1 MEGTETVMNELDELT
16 ISLKDMFCR
25 ILLRWRL
32 MIAGMLIGA
41 VVLGGVGYLKNAGAA
56 TKNTESTEAD
66 VEKVVE
72 KYEAELSE
80 ADQQVVK
87 AAYNAYTAYQK
98 SCKFIEKYNE
108 NSVKMKLNAN
118 QLPTLRLQYLVN
130 THYEAI
136 YPVVE
141 AKDLTLDIINSYVM
155 KIKNRDVYEKIA
167 GTLTDET
174 DAAYIE
180 ELISVERQ
188 EDLFWVTVHGMSEKD
203 CQAMIDIIK
212 KTIDQETV
220 GLKKM
225 YGEYDIILADE
236 SYSEYANSA
245 LLTDQRQQMVD
256 YNNQVVAMNN
266 LSVNMTEEQKGY
278 YEALLKA
285 EVEAGGTVE
294 QNSGAKKREEA
305 FSGSLL
311 NKKYILVG
319 AFAGIFLVCC
329 YAVCQYLLSARLRV
343 KEDLEECFG
352 ITNLGVLPASRPRRK
367 VLDILDRWIIS
378 KFGGN
383 NGQFSEK
390 ERLRMICAG
399 IGIAAKKSGMQS
411 VYLTGVCNDE
421 CCEQVKTILLEKVRG
436 TVEEVRCGKSVVYDP
451 ESLETLV
458 MADGVVLVERING
471 SRYDELK
478 KEVEICRQNQIK
490 IIGSVIVSGS

>member
-1 MEGTETVMNELDELT
+1 
-16 ISLKDMFCR
+16 
-25 ILLRWRL
+25 
-32 MIAGMLIGA
+32 
-41 VVLGGVGYLKNAGAA
+41 
-56 TKNTESTEAD
+56 
-66 VEKVVE
+66 
-72 KYEAELSE
+72 
-80 ADQQVVK
+80 
-87 AAYNAYTAYQK
+87 
-98 SCKFIEKYNE
+98 
-108 NSVKMKLNAN
+108 
-118 QLPTLRLQYLVN
+118 
-130 THYEAI
+130 
-136 YPVVE
+136 
-141 AKDLTLDIINSYVM
+141 M